1 MEELQETLTK
11 ATEELQ
17 EILTK
22 PVEALKK
29 IFMEK
34 GCSEAEASKNV
45 YLFLQYKMME
55 ELMKGE

>member
-11 ATEELQ
+11 AVEELQ
-17 EILTK
+17 EIFTK

-29 IFMEK
+29 IFMEE
-34 GCSEAEASKNV
+34 GYSEAEASK
-45 YLFLQYKMME
+45 YAFLFLQYKMME